1 MLRLFVTYFQNF
13 HSHLGPKL
21 ILVLGLSAFAG
32 GLDGVSIMLLIP
44 LLGIYL
50 TKNHEDSSVVGS
62 GVTDWLSSF
71 GVTITFSE
79 AVLVVGVLIIFRG
92 IVTYVGLSLNAKCRA
107 QYLGQLRTQIVKAA
121 LFSRQIINSGQE
133 GGRLANL
140 LSEQTSRA
148 TLGLYHF
155 SQLATHT
162 FNAVIYILLSL
173 FLSIYATLMFAFVG
187 IFIFLLFRLINRR
200 VSFLSKNLVM
210 ANGNLSGSFTDVYSG
225 KEYLA
230 ATNLF
235 ARLTPFLQ
243 KIIVNTKGLSE
254 KIGKLSAITQSV
266 REPAALLFLGLTVY
280 LQLSVFDMEPTLL
293 LVVIVMLYRA
303 FTAIM
308 GIQNYVQYS
317 LEYLGGVDEIQRFLS
332 ECNDISLS
340 GNREVYSGL
349 NAVADRIILRGV
361 SYELSDSTT
370 PILSGVDLEI
380 RKGTSLALVGRSGS
394 GKSTLIKL
402 MLGLRSPTSGSI
414 EAADC
419 DTGAAPALWGLGRV
433 GYVPQ
438 KVVTFGDDIERNIEM
453 NWSDVPAD
461 GDAIELVLEDVGL
474 SALQDSAASKV
485 DKKGINDLSGG
496 ERQRIALAREI
507 FRRTDVLVVDEPTSA
522 LDPVTSRILAGVL
535 KDYVGTGGTLIMATH
550 NDYLASVCDRVA
562 ILEHGKVVE
571 IGKTDDLK
579 ACPNSQYHLLF
590 N

>member
-1 MLRLFVTYFQNF
+1 MLRLFVTYFKNF
-13 HSHLGPKL
+13 YSHLGPKL

-44 LLGIYL
+44 LLGVYL
-50 TKNHEDSSVVGS
+50 TKNHLDSSVVGS
-62 GVTDWLSSF
+62 DVTDWLSSF
-71 GVTITFSE
+71 GVSLTFSE
-79 AVLVVGVLIIFRG
+79 AIVVIGLLIIFRG
-92 IVTYVGLSLNAKCRA
+92 MVTYLGLTLNAMCRA
-107 QYLGQLRTQIVKAA
+107 QYLEQLRKQVVKAA
-121 LFSRQIINSGQE
+121 LFSHQVTNSGKE

-173 FLSIYATLMFAFVG
+173 LLSIYATVTFAFVG
-187 IFIFLLFRLINRR
+187 VFIFLLFRLINRR
-200 VSFLSKNLVM
+200 VSSLSQKLVI
-210 ANGNLSGSFTDVYSG
+210 ANGNLSGSFVDVYSG

-243 KIIVNTKGLSE
+243 EIIAKTKGLNE
-254 KIGKLSAITQSV
+254 RIGKLSAITQSV
-266 REPAALLFLGLTVY
+266 REPAALLFLGLTIY
-280 LQLSVFDMEPTLL
+280 LQLSVFDMEPALL

-317 LEYLGGVDEIQRFLS
+317 LEYLGGVDEIQRYLS

-340 GNREVYSGL
+340 RNREVYSGL
-349 NAVADRIILRGV
+349 NAVADRLILRGV
-361 SYELSDSTT
+361 SYESSDGTT

-394 GKSTLIKL
+394 GKSTLIEL
-402 MLGLRSPTSGSI
+402 LLDLRSPTSGSI
-414 EAADC
+414 EAVDC
-419 DTGAAPALWGLGRV
+419 DTGAAPPLWQLGSV

-438 KVVTFGDDIERNIEM
+438 KVATFGDDIDRNIEM

-474 SALQDSAASKV
+474 SELRDSTASKV

-496 ERQRIALAREI
+496 ERQRVALAREI

-522 LDPVTSRILAGVL
+522 LDPVTSRILASVL
-535 KDYVGTGGTLIMATH
+535 KDYVATGGTLIMATH
-550 NDYLASVCDRVA
+550 NDYLASLCDCVA

-579 ACPNSQYHLLF
+579 ADSNSQYHLLF